1 MATLDIDEGVMR
13 RLREEASRR
22 GMTAAA
28 LAESALRRVL
38 DAPAE
43 APPPSDGLPL
53 PSWPMGPMRVD
64 INDREAIDDLMDEEI
79 PWLRE
84 MREETARRRAREQNE

>member
-22 GMTAAA
+22 GVTAAA

-43 APPPSDGLPL
+43 APSPPDGLPL
-53 PSWPMGPMRVD
+53 PSWSIGPMRVD
-64 INDREAIDDLMDEEI
+64 ITDREALDELMDQDI

-84 MREETARRRAREQNE
+84 MRENVKRRTREE

>member
-22 GMTAAA
+22 GVTAAA

-43 APPPSDGLPL
+43 APSPPDGLPL
-53 PSWPMGPMRVD
+53 PSWPMGQPLVD
-64 INDREAIDDLMDEEI
+64 IADREALYEVLDRDD
-79 PWLRE
+79 PWPRE
-84 MREETARRRAREQNE
+84 GKE